1 MPRGFALQ
9 PLLEHAQHRL
19 EAAERLMRMLKR
31 KEDTAAARLI
41 ELQNYLA
48 EYRQRLTDTSQNG
61 MDILRFRDF
70 HGFIAKLEN
79 AIRHQEKEVAA
90 LNARWHQ
97 AREQWFELRRRV
109 KSFEVLAE
117 RARNEH
123 LRSEARRE
131 QRQFDE
137 LAQRKTPTA
146 AGEGRPQ
153 NG

>member
-1 MPRGFALQ
+1 MPRGFTLQ
-9 PLLEHAQHRL
+9 PLLEHARHRL

-31 KEDTAAARLI
+31 KEDAAAARLI

-48 EYRQRLTDTSQNG
+48 EYRQRLTATSQGG

-79 AIRHQEKEVAA
+79 AIRHQEKEVAN
-90 LNARWHQ
+90 LNARWNQ

-117 RARNEH
+117 RAHNEYLRNE
-123 LRSEARRE
+123 SRRE
-131 QRQFDE
+131 QRQLDE
-137 LAQRKTPTA
+137 LAQRKAYPPA
-146 AGEGRPQ
+146 EDSRPQ